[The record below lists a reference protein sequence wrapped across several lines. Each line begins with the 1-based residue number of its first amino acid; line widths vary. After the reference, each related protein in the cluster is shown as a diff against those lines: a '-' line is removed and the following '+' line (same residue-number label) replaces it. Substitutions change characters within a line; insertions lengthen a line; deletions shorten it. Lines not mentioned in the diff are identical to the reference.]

1 MPRQK
6 WLSQLKH
13 GAVQSWELNSIYH
26 DEIQVKHRSVW
37 KISWFSKSSK
47 KMKLKVAYQENNNNN
62 QAVQTLSCWHER
74 FQLGVF
80 SSCKFAYITYSICRI
95 PTLISLTVF
104 DNFNLQEVLK
114 TSQHQLQSPGEEP
127 KWAAQVEQ
135 KDQCQGSHD
144 DCRFH
149 LHMSNEIPRSF
160 RSELIDAKPGRRHH
174 LPEWRQTHK

>member
-1 MPRQK
+1 MTFTTETWGCPK
-6 WLSQLKH
+6 L
-13 GAVQSWELNSIYH
+13 
-26 DEIQVKHRSVW
+26 EIQYTMMK
-37 KISWFSKSSK
+37 SKSNTVRSEKFRDSPNHPK
-47 KMKLKVAYQENNNNN
+47 KWSWRWHTKKTTTTTRQCKHWVADM
-62 QAVQTLSCWHER
+62 S
-74 FQLGVF
+74 G
-80 SSCKFAYITYSICRI
+80 SSWAFFHPASLHNITYSICRI

-149 LHMSNEIPRSF
+149 LDMSNEIPRSF